1 MEPFKIK
8 KKKKKL
14 LCHTWLKVKPEYH
27 REMKGF
33 MSHWLSLSFYAAE
46 IKTDF
51 NRLENKTIFKYVL
64 TYCLNLCSQEV
75 RSVGEIS
82 WKCLITSQSQI
93 LWPILPTE
101 KPFCR
106 LVYSKLWTFCSTF
119 TSNINNLT
127 SRLSGI
133 IIVPWNCAYFW
144 CCYHGGLE
152 GRLEDKWIGSK
163 SMCWKNLW
171 RCWSMNCR
179 TGIHQ
184 TQEIPGPGIV
194 VLESRGR
201 VLVVPGPISA
211 SVVFDFFS
219 QNSLEILDV
228 MFPAALIVSE
238 RDPNHYRQMQC
249 I

>member
-8 KKKKKL
+8 KKKKEL

-184 TQEIPGPGIV
+184 TQLHHPGNTGSRNSRTWIQR
-194 VLESRGR
+194 ESPCRAWTDFCLCGVWFFFSEFFR
-201 VLVVPGPISA
+201 NSWCNVPGSL
-211 SVVFDFFS
+211 DS
-219 QNSLEILDV
+219 QWAW
-228 MFPAALIVSE
+228 P
-238 RDPNHYRQMQC
+238 
-249 I
+249 